1 MQLDFSEA
9 DSANSRQLIL
19 GELLARQ
26 ARIHPER
33 EAIVFEERRYTYQDF
48 NTRANRVANALVESG
63 IHKEDNVA
71 ELLMN
76 GNEIIEAYFGVAK
89 AGAVN
94 VPLNFRLKG
103 PEILYQLRDSE
114 AKVLIFGEDFTAVAE
129 SVRDEMP
136 NLKFIC
142 VGATCPAFAESYEE
156 FLAGAS
162 DVSPSIPV
170 SDDDSAFI
178 MYTSGTTGKPKGA
191 VLTHKNIFMNVVNAT
206 IDFYLSL
213 GEYTDERWLFVAPV
227 FHTAAAALSFIC
239 FFRGGTA
246 CYMKAFDPT
255 QAVQAIQD
263 EKITNV
269 FFPPV
274 MSTFMLNTV
283 DIAKYDTSSLRMY
296 GSGAS
301 VLPTETRRQ
310 IKEAFPNVRL
320 FDGFGQTEM
329 SPLTC
334 MLKPGDAD
342 SKTAS
347 VGRPLINV
355 EVRIVDDN
363 DQDVKLG
370 EPGEI
375 IYRGPTTMKEY
386 YKNPHATAEALRG
399 GWFHS
404 GDVVRQD
411 EEGFIYV
418 VDRKKDVII
427 SGGENIY
434 PVEVEEVLYQH
445 PKILE
450 AAVIGVHDDVWG
462 ESVLAVVVPKADS
475 DLTADE
481 VMGWCAERL
490 AGYKKPKRVD
500 FIEALPRNAA
510 MKVLKTELRDKYG
523 SKAVQY

>member
-1 MQLDFSEA
+1 MQLNFSEA
-9 DSANSRQLIL
+9 ESSNSRQLIL
-19 GELLARQ
+19 GEMLARR
-26 ARIHPER
+26 ARIHPDR
-33 EAIVFEERRYTYQDF
+33 EAIVFEERRYSYRDF
-48 NTRANRVANALVESG
+48 DTRSNQLANALLESG
-63 IHKEDNVA
+63 IRRDDNVA

-103 PEILYQLRDSE
+103 PEIIFQLQDSE
-114 AKVLIFGEDFTAVAE
+114 AKVLIFGDEFVAVAE
-129 SVRDEMP
+129 TVREEMP
-136 NLKFIC
+136 DLRFVC
-142 VGATCPAFAESYEE
+142 VGPNCPSYATSYDE
-156 FLAGAS
+156 FIGSTAGS
-162 DVSPSIPV
+162 SPGVPI

-191 VLTHKNIFMNVVNAT
+191 VLTHKNILMNVVNAT

-213 GEYTDERWLFVAPV
+213 GEYQDERWLFVAPV

-246 CYMKAFDPT
+246 CYMKAFDPQ

-283 DIAKYDTSSLRMY
+283 DIASYDTSSLRMY

-301 VLPTETRRQ
+301 VLPTETRKQ
-310 IKEAFPNVRL
+310 IKVAFPNVKL

-347 VGRPLINV
+347 IGKPLINV

-363 DQDVKLG
+363 DRDVEPG
-370 EPGEI
+370 QPGEI

-434 PVEVEEVLYQH
+434 PVEIEEVLYQH

-450 AAVIGVHDDVWG
+450 AAVIGVHDEVWG
-462 ESVLAVVVPKADS
+462 ESVMAVVVPKADS

-490 AGYKKPKRVD
+490 AGYKKPKHVD
-500 FIEALPRNAA
+500 FIDALPRNAA